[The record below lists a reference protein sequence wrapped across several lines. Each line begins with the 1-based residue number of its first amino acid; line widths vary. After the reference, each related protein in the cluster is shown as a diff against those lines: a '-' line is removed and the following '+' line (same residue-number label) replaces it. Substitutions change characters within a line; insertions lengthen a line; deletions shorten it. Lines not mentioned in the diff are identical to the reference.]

1 MKPNRASSIGR
12 NATIPPDLSP
22 DAARFWANI
31 VQEYDLA
38 DAAGLLL
45 LERACRAL
53 MRARELD
60 AVLAKDGLLV
70 PDRAGRARAHPASA
84 LLVEAERSLRGA
96 LRELHLDL
104 EPLRHGPGRPPGK

>member
-1 MKPNRASSIGR
+1 MRPNRAGIGR
-12 NATIPPDLSP
+12 NAAIPADLSP
-22 DAARFWANI
+22 EAASFWTNI
-31 VQEYDLA
+31 IREYHLA

-70 PDRAGRARAHPASA
+70 TTRAGQARAHPASA

>member
-1 MKPNRASSIGR
+1 MRPNRASIGR
-12 NATIPPDLSP
+12 HAAGPANLSP
-22 DAARFWANI
+22 EALSFWANI
-31 VQEYDLA
+31 VQEYHLD

-60 AVLAKDGLLV
+60 TVLAKDGLLV
-70 PDRAGRARAHPASA
+70 TDRAGRARAHPASA